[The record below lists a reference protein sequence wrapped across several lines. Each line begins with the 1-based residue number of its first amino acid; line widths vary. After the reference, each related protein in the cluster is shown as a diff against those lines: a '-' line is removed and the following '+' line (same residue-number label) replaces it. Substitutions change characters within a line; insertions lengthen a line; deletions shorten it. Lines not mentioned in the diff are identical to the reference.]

1 MNQQSKTSKQRKDL
15 NRWLNCWILPN
26 TWNRININL
35 PQILSNYWRGDFPGF
50 PVIKTLHF
58 HCRGYTFNPWW
69 AKFHML
75 WGLEKKKKK
84 NLFKILKRK
93 EHFLTHSMSPAT
105 PWYQSQTQML
115 ILQEK
120 KITDQYPFEYHYTSS
135 QLNTS
140 KLNSSVY

>member
-75 WGLEKKKKK
+75 WGVAKKKKK
-84 NLFKILKRK
+84 KPIQNTEEERTFSDSFHESSNTLIPKPDTDADTTRK
-93 EHFLTHSMSPAT
+93 ENHRPISLWISLYKFSTK
-105 PWYQSQTQML
+105 Y
-115 ILQEK
+115 
-120 KITDQYPFEYHYTSS
+120 
-135 QLNTS
+135 
-140 KLNSSVY
+140 

>member
-75 WGLEKKKKK
+75 WGAAKKKKTYSKYWRGK
-84 NLFKILKRK
+84 NIFWLIPWVQQHPDTKARHRCWYYKKRK
-93 EHFLTHSMSPAT
+93 
-105 PWYQSQTQML
+105 SQTNIPLNINTQVL
-115 ILQEK
+115 NYILA
-120 KITDQYPFEYHYTSS
+120 
-135 QLNTS
+135 N
-140 KLNSSVY
+140 